1 MYECKCCDYLS
12 SNKSDYTRHL
22 STRKHKY
29 RTLTATNKDI
39 EWHTCDCG
47 KKYKARNSL
56 WYHKKK
62 CKLISSAS
70 ISNNEGDE
78 INISNKHELE
88 ASSKPQIFSQDTNIV
103 LKVLKD
109 NEKLHELIMEQQKQ
123 LFELA
128 KQPRTNINSNN
139 RFNLQFFLNEKCKD
153 AMTLQDFVNSLTVQL
168 DDLEYT
174 KTNGLVQGITEV
186 FVNGLKQL
194 DMYSRPIHCTDQ
206 KRTTM
211 YIKERGEW
219 EKDKE
224 NEKLKDSIVSI
235 NKKHIVAIKAWES
248 QHPNWEKNDQMT
260 DEYMK
265 MVQSV
270 TSSTQNAENIIIKQ
284 VAKEVIIDRGE

>member
-29 RTLTATNKDI
+29 RTLTAINQDI
-39 EWHTCDCG
+39 EWYTCNCG
-47 KKYKARNSL
+47 KKYKVRNSL

-62 CKLISSAS
+62 CK
-70 ISNNEGDE
+70 
-78 INISNKHELE
+78 HVLE
-88 ASSKPQIFSQDTNIV
+88 ATSSTSEGQEHNNIKHNQLDVSSKPPIPNQDMDIV

-139 RFNLQFFLNEKCKD
+139 RFNLQFFLNEQCKD

-174 KTNGLVQGITEV
+174 KTNGLAQGITEV

-211 YIKERGEW
+211 YIKESGEW

-224 NEKLKDSIVSI
+224 NEKLKDSIITI
-235 NKKHIVAIKAWES
+235 NKKHIVAIKAWEA

-270 TSSTQNAENIIIKQ
+270 TNSTQNTENIIIKQ
-284 VAKEVIIDRGE
+284 VAKEVIIDR